1 MPVMSARDFL
11 AQLNE
16 EATPV
21 KKEIKPLAKT
31 EKESTMFPIVDNLP
45 IPQRVRSSKYPF
57 ADLSAGQAFVI
68 PVDVAPKKG
77 IACVRGAIAAYRKK
91 SKTKA
96 KFVARMLDGGD
107 IGVWRTE

>member
-1 MPVMSARDFL
+1 MPAMSARDFL
-11 AQLNE
+11 AQLND
-16 EATPV
+16 EAEKT
-21 KKEIKPLAKT
+21 EAQPLAKPR
-31 EKESTMFPIVDNLP
+31 KESTMFPIIDNLP
-45 IPQRVRSSKYPF
+45 IPQREYTSKYPF
-57 ADLSAGQAFVI
+57 ANLSAGQAFVI

>member
-11 AQLNE
+11 SQLNE
-16 EATPV
+16 EAEKTEV
-21 KKEIKPLAKT
+21 QPLAKPK
-31 EKESTMFPIVDNLP
+31 KESTMFPIIDNLP

-91 SKTKA
+91 SKTRG
-96 KFVARMLDGGD
+96 KFIARMLEDGS